1 MKTHFGIMF
10 ALGVLCTLLV
20 SCGDDGEGRKPN
32 IFGDEESF
40 VRVEYTSNADTV
52 YLRWTL
58 TDKDTRFD
66 SYEVTDNRTGRVVT
80 AGREATSCF
89 LTHIPYA
96 EPVSVYLSLV
106 QDGKT
111 VKTNR
116 TDLVID
122 GLDRVTAGI
131 IIPDGLDRVTAGI
144 IIPDRGSVTGGD
156 GMYSVALP
164 DGRSVFLMG
173 DSYTG
178 TVTGGRRSTSDHMY
192 RNSYIVYDDG
202 LVSALVDANGP
213 GTSGAVPPG
222 VTNEGQKWY
231 WPGHGFVADNPPE
244 DAPNPI
250 LDYIMGSDVSLA
262 AAQETAD
269 RVTLSYSKNVQ
280 GNEIAFS
287 PLNVAFGNSY
297 ILPII
302 LAVLTAPE
310 NSLLII
316 ENPEAHLHPS
326 AQFRTGQLLALAAE
340 HGIQIIVETHS
351 DHLLNGVRVMAKA
364 GMEGKGRTDAGK
376 VEIHYIYQD
385 KDHPELHLNERI
397 VLEEDGTLDHWPQGF
412 FDEWELAL
420 RQINQP

>member
-1 MKTHFGIMF
+1 MLKH
-10 ALGVLCTLLV
+10 
-20 SCGDDGEGRKPN
+20 
-32 IFGDEESF
+32 
-40 VRVEYTSNADTV
+40 V
-52 YLRWTL
+52 YLKNFKCFDELALPLGGLTL
-58 TDKDTRFD
+58 ITGVNGAGKSSIVQALLLLRQSNDDK
-66 SYEVTDNRTGRVVT
+66 
-80 AGREATSCF
+80 
-89 LTHIPYA
+89 
-96 EPVSVYLSLV
+96 
-106 QDGKT
+106 
-111 VKTNR
+111 R
-116 TDLVID
+116 TDLHTHVKADGDLADLTNGNAMRYALSEDTDILIRLTNDQSEEACFTLKDAVTDDTEIACIPSDNID
-122 GLDRVTAGI
+122 HVLTAWPLFAPSFVYLYADRTAPQSNYRKGNASNT
-131 IIPDGLDRVTAGI
+131 DSRLGDKHGSNTAFRFYEAMSSNEQV
-144 IIPDRGSVTGGD
+144 PVP
-156 GMYSVALP
+156 ALCLLEKNH
-164 DGRSVFLMG
+164 SVFA
-173 DSYTG
+173 
-178 TVTGGRRSTSDHMY
+178 
-192 RNSYIVYDDG
+192 N
-202 LVSALVDANGP
+202 VSAWL
-213 GTSGAVPPG
+213 S
-222 VTNEGQKWY
+222 
-231 WPGHGFVADNPPE
+231 
-244 DAPNPI
+244 
-250 LDYIMGSDVSLA
+250 YIMGSDVSLA

-385 KDHPELHLNERI
+385 KDHPEFHLNERI